1 MTAIHDFER
10 NLGAWL
16 REDSEHRVPD
26 HLEAVLVRTIATRQR
41 PWWSSLRRWLPV
53 DVATPRAPRLSAG
66 AWRAIVAIAVV
77 ALLIAAL
84 IALAVGSRPK
94 LPAPFGPARNG
105 VLLTSADGDIFR
117 VNPTTGD
124 RTPLIASSLN
134 EFGPTF
140 SRDGTKF
147 LFLQA
152 ADPILSSAGL
162 RLVVANAD
170 GSDVRTITP
179 GVDGLDWVD
188 WSPDGTRIAF
198 LSRELGRG
206 RINIVNVDGTG
217 LHPLDVGRPVNQ
229 LSWLPPDGPEIVFR
243 GEQQIDH
250 DPPVG
255 IFAVRP
261 DGSGL
266 RPVSTRQPHDRND
279 FNDVAVSPDGRLVAY
294 RAAGP
299 DEPFSVHLIDLQTGK
314 DRVLP
319 SAPGST
325 GEGGP
330 GFSPDGRSIVY
341 LRWFDDASTQL
352 VVAPVDGSN
361 VGIAIGPHGPFGPDG
376 PSINNYIFTPDGTA
390 VLANY
395 DAEKVDRLLPVDGSP
410 GVVVARGQLAFG
422 SFQRLA
428 P

>member
-1 MTAIHDFER
+1 MTTNQDFER

-16 REDSEHRVPD
+16 REDSAHRVPE
-26 HLEAVLVRTIATRQR
+26 HLTEVLVRTAATRQR
-41 PWWSSLRRWLPV
+41 RWSSPRRWLPI
-53 DVATPRAPRLSAG
+53 DVVTPRAPRLPTG
-66 AWRAIVAIAVV
+66 AWRAIVVV
-77 ALLIAAL
+77 AALALLIAAL
-84 IALAVGSRPK
+84 IALAVGSRPP
-94 LPAPFGPARNG
+94 LPSPFGLARNG
-105 VLLTSADGDIFR
+105 ILLASADGDIFR
-117 VNPTTGD
+117 INPTTGE
-124 RTPLIASSLN
+124 RTPLIATSLN
-134 EFGPTF
+134 EFGPMF

-147 LFLQA
+147 VFLRA
-152 ADPILSSAGL
+152 ADPVLSSAGL
-162 RLVVANAD
+162 QLVVANPD
-170 GSDVRTITP
+170 GSDVRAITP

-188 WSPDGTRIAF
+188 WSPDGTRLAF
-198 LSRELGRG
+198 LSREIGRG
-206 RINIVNVDGTG
+206 RINVVNVDGTDR
-217 LHPLDVGRPVNQ
+217 HTLDVGRPVNQ
-229 LSWLPPDGPEIVFR
+229 LSWLPPDGSEIVFR

-250 DPPVG
+250 DPAVG

-266 RPVSTRQPHDRND
+266 QPISTRPAHDRND
-279 FNDVAVSPDGRLVAY
+279 YNDVAVSPDGRLVAY

-299 DEPFSVHLIDLQTGK
+299 NQPFSVHLIDLRTGE

-330 GFSPDGRSIVY
+330 GFSPDGRSVVY

-352 VVAPVDGSN
+352 VVAPVDGS
-361 VGIAIGPHGPFGPDG
+361 GFGTPIGPHGPFGSDG
-376 PSINNYIFTPDGTA
+376 PTINNYGFTPDGTA

-410 GVVVARGQLAFG
+410 GVIVARGQLAFG